1 MQAKKKKARNSGE
14 QGSPAKHQRVTPND
28 VLLRRYPT
36 RVLDAPVDDA
46 CSTERHKKAIEEE
59 SKKSKPRDSVL
70 LPLMKSTFQ
79 ARRMFIQAKVEGTLQ
94 SFPTLSRPAVVSY
107 YIQFVRFS
115 LFIMVK
121 GHTTGVVLL
130 IITMVNDMKYKSD
143 HDVKLSFLLFTW
155 SRRWD
160 W

>member
-1 MQAKKKKARNSGE
+1 M
-14 QGSPAKHQRVTPND
+14 
-28 VLLRRYPT
+28 
-36 RVLDAPVDDA
+36 DDA
-46 CSTERHKKAIEEE
+46 CSIEWHKKAIEEE
-59 SKKSKPRDSVL
+59 SKKSKPGDSVL

-121 GHTTGVVLL
+121 CHTTGVVLL